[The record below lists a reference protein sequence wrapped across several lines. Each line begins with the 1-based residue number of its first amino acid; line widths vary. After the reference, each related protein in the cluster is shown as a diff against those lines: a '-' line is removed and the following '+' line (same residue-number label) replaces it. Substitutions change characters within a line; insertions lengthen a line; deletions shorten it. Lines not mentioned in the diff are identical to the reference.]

1 MKTILL
7 IEDDIN
13 LAELV
18 KIRLESHGYQIINVP
33 DGLEML
39 KIMRKT
45 KPDLIILDIML
56 PRIDGYK
63 LCRLLKSYEPYKN
76 IPIIIFTALTG
87 KESKIMA
94 KDMGAE
100 SYIAKPFDSNKL
112 IGEISNLLKAN

>member
-7 IEDDIN
+7 IEDDAN

-18 KIRLESHGYQIINVP
+18 KIRLEEHDYQIVIVP
-33 DGLEML
+33 DGFEML
-39 KIMRKT
+39 KILRKT
-45 KPDLIILDIML
+45 KPDLIILDVML

-63 LCRLLKSYEPYKN
+63 LCRLLKNYEPYKN

-87 KESKIMA
+87 KGSKAMA

-100 SYIAKPFDSNKL
+100 TYIAKPFDSKKL
-112 IGEISNLLKAN
+112 ISEIDRILKID